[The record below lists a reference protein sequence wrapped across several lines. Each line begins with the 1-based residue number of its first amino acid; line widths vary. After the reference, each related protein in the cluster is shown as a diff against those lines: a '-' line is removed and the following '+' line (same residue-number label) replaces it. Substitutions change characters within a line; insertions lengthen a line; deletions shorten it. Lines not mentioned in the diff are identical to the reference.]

1 MERIS
6 RFRAAV
12 LLLLFSLLL
21 VFFVYKMYD
30 LQVIE
35 TGGVVDN
42 TTTFTTITRVKAARG
57 DILDRN
63 GNKLVGN
70 RASYDLV
77 LNHYV
82 LLSTSDTNAHIYDL
96 IKTCEKQGISYTDHF
111 PVSAQ
116 KPFVYTLDQYN
127 STWRGYFQTFLE
139 YQGGLDSDITAPLLI
154 EKLRN
159 IYSIP
164 EELSDNEARKVIG
177 LRYEMSLRNCVSSLS
192 NYVFM
197 SDADD
202 ETISVIA
209 ELNIPGLTVE
219 ASTVR
224 EYCTSYAAHILGQV
238 GAMSAEQWEYYKDI
252 PGYEMD
258 TLVGQ
263 SGLEAAYEE
272 YLHGTDGWRED
283 TVAADGTLI
292 SSRYLTEPQAGSNVE
307 VSIDTT
313 LQMVAETQLASVIQ
327 DLRAQD
333 EDSDGHDA
341 EGGAVVAIDVKTGQI
356 LVCAN
361 YPTYDPSTFFEKYNE
376 LLEADYSPL
385 TNRALM
391 IAYPPG
397 STYKMVPAIAAL
409 ENNIITPETEIQ
421 DKGQFTKYN
430 GLYLKCMIW
439 DPYRGATHGS
449 INVAQALMVSCNYF
463 FYQLGDELDIS
474 MMDTT
479 AKQLGLG
486 EATGV
491 ELPES
496 IGRRANP
503 ETKAEL
509 YSGADKTWY
518 PGDSLTAAIGQSE
531 NRFTPL
537 QLAVY
542 TATLANKGV
551 RYKATFMSR
560 VVSADYQELL
570 AENTPKVV
578 VDMQLQDSTV
588 AAYFDGMQR
597 VIYGASGGFFGTA
610 VNSQWQTV
618 PATVAGKTG
627 TAEQFYDSSDNGA
640 FVCFAPVEDPQ
651 IAIAIY
657 IEKGGHGVTLA
668 SIARAILREY
678 FNVGTVSDVAVYE
691 NRIS

>member
-21 VFFVYKMYD
+21 AFFVYRMYD

-35 TGGVVDN
+35 TGGVIDN
-42 TTTFTTITRVKAARG
+42 TTTFTTRTRVKAARG

-70 RASYDLV
+70 RASYDLM

-82 LLSTSDTNAHIYDL
+82 LLSASGTNGHIYDL
-96 IKTCEKQGISYTDHF
+96 VKVCEENNITYTDHF

-154 EKLRN
+154 ERLRD

-177 LRYEMSLRNCVSSLS
+177 LRYEMSLRNCVPSLS
-192 NYVFM
+192 TYVFV
-197 SDADD
+197 SDASD
-202 ETISVIA
+202 EVISAVA

-219 ASTVR
+219 ATTVR
-224 EYCTSYAAHILGQV
+224 EYHTTYAAHILGNV

-258 TLVGQ
+258 TQIGQ

-292 SSRYLTEPQAGSNVE
+292 SSRYLTEPKAGSNVE

-313 LQMVAETQLASVIQ
+313 LQMVAETQLAAVIQ
-327 DLRAQD
+327 GLQAL
-333 EDSDGHDA
+333 DSEKDGHDA
-341 EGGAVVAIDVKTGQI
+341 EGGAVVAIDVKTGQV
-356 LVCAN
+356 LVCAS
-361 YPTYDPSTFFEKYNE
+361 YPTYDPSTFSDKYDE

-385 TNRALM
+385 ANRALM
-391 IAYPPG
+391 YAYPPG
-397 STYKMVPAIAAL
+397 STYKMVPSIAAL
-409 ENNIITPETEIQ
+409 ENHVITPETEIE
-421 DKGQFTKYN
+421 DKGQYTKYS
-430 GLYLKCMIW
+430 GLYLKCMVW
-439 DPYRGATHGS
+439 DPYRRATHGS
-449 INVAQALMVSCNYF
+449 INVVEALRVSCNYF
-463 FYQLGDELDIS
+463 YYSLGDSLDIS
-474 MMDTT
+474 MMDEV

-486 EATGV
+486 ESTGV

-496 IGRRANP
+496 TGRRANP
-503 ETKAEL
+503 ETRKEL
-509 YSGADKTWY
+509 YSGSEAGWY
-518 PGDSLTAAIGQSE
+518 PADNLTTAIGQNE
-531 NRFTPL
+531 NRFTPI

-551 RYKATFMSR
+551 RNKATFMNR

-570 AENTPKVV
+570 AENTTKQV
-578 VDMQLQDSTV
+578 VDMELDPSTV
-588 AAYFDGMQR
+588 EAYFEGMQE
-597 VIYGASGGFFGTA
+597 VVYAYDGTA
-610 VNSQWQTV
+610 ANPEWQTV
-618 PATVAGKTG
+618 PVRVAAKTG
-627 TAEQFYDSSDNGA
+627 TAEQYYGSSDNGA

-678 FNVGTVSDVAVYE
+678 FNVGSVSDVTVYE
-691 NRIS
+691 NRLS

>member
-6 RFRAAV
+6 RFRAAI

-70 RASYDLV
+70 RASYDLI

-82 LLSTSDTNAHIYDL
+82 LLSASDTNAHIYDL
-96 IKTCEKQGISYTDHF
+96 IQTCEEQGISYTDHF

-154 EKLRN
+154 EKLRD

-177 LRYEMSLRNCVSSLS
+177 LRYEMSLRNCVASLS

-397 STYKMVPAIAAL
+397 STYKMVTAIAAL

-421 DKGQFTKYN
+421 DKGQFTKYD

-439 DPYRGATHGS
+439 DPYRRATHGT

-463 FYQLGDELDIS
+463 FYQLGDDLDIS
-474 MMDTT
+474 MMDAT

-496 IGRRANP
+496 TGRRANP

-578 VDMQLQDSTV
+578 VDMNLRESTID
-588 AAYFDGMQR
+588 AYYDGMQR
-597 VIYGASGGFFGTA
+597 VIYGASGGFYGTA
-610 VNSQWQTV
+610 VNTQWQTV
-618 PATVAGKTG
+618 PVTVAGKTG
-627 TAEQFYDSSDNGA
+627 TAEQFYGSSDNGA

>member
-6 RFRAAV
+6 RFRAAI

-70 RASYDLV
+70 RASYDLI

-82 LLSTSDTNAHIYDL
+82 LLSASDTNAHIYDL
-96 IKTCEKQGISYTDHF
+96 IQTCEEQGISYTDHF

-154 EKLRN
+154 EKLRD

-177 LRYEMSLRNCVSSLS
+177 LRYEMSLRNCVASLS

-313 LQMVAETQLASVIQ
+313 LQMVAETQLAAVIQ

-333 EDSDGHDA
+333 EDKDGHDA

-361 YPTYDPSTFFEKYNE
+361 YPTYDPASFFEKYNE

-391 IAYPPG
+391 SAYPPG
-397 STYKMVPAIAAL
+397 STYKMVTAIAAL

-421 DKGQFTKYN
+421 DKGQFTKYD

-439 DPYRGATHGS
+439 DPYRRATHGT

-463 FYQLGDELDIS
+463 FYQLGDDLDIS
-474 MMDTT
+474 MMDAT

-496 IGRRANP
+496 TGRRANP

-578 VDMQLQDSTV
+578 VDMNLRESTID
-588 AAYFDGMQR
+588 AYYDGMQR
-597 VIYGASGGFFGTA
+597 VIYGASGGFYGTA
-610 VNSQWQTV
+610 VNTQWQTV
-618 PATVAGKTG
+618 PVTVAGKTG
-627 TAEQFYDSSDNGA
+627 TAEQFYGSSDNGA

>member
-6 RFRAAV
+6 RFRAAI

-57 DILDRN
+57 DMLDRN

-70 RASYDLV
+70 RASYDLI

-82 LLSTSDTNAHIYDL
+82 LLSASDTNAHIYDL
-96 IKTCEKQGISYTDHF
+96 IQTCEEQGISYTDHF

-154 EKLRN
+154 EKLRD

-177 LRYEMSLRNCVSSLS
+177 LRYEMSLRNCVASLS

-313 LQMVAETQLASVIQ
+313 LQMVAETQLAAVIQ

-333 EDSDGHDA
+333 EDKDGHDA
-341 EGGAVVAIDVKTGQI
+341 EGGAVVAIDVKTGQV

-361 YPTYDPSTFFEKYNE
+361 YPTYDPASFFEKYNE

-391 IAYPPG
+391 SAYPPG
-397 STYKMVPAIAAL
+397 STYKMVTAIAAL

-421 DKGQFTKYN
+421 DKGQFTKYD

-439 DPYRGATHGS
+439 DPYRRATHGT

-463 FYQLGDELDIS
+463 FYQLGDDLDIS
-474 MMDTT
+474 MMDAT

-496 IGRRANP
+496 TGRRANP

-560 VVSADYQELL
+560 VVSADYQKLL

-578 VDMQLQDSTV
+578 VDMNLRESTIE
-588 AAYFDGMQR
+588 AYYDGMQR
-597 VIYGASGGFFGTA
+597 VIYGVSGGFYGTA
-610 VNSQWQTV
+610 VNTQWQTV
-618 PATVAGKTG
+618 PVTVAGKTG
-627 TAEQFYDSSDNGA
+627 TAEQFYGSSDNGA